1 MSQFS
6 LLDTKIECKNEGQQI
21 QWIKM
26 QNAGTVTPTKQNTLL
41 QEKNQTAI
49 LNKNHIQN
57 NVTSSVNI
65 YILILNQKHY
75 AYFS

>member
-1 MSQFS
+1 VNQFPF
-6 LLDTKIECKNEGQQI
+6 LGTKIECKNEGQQI

-26 QNAGTVTPTKQNTLL
+26 QNAGTITSTKQNTLL

-49 LNKNHIQN
+49 LSKSHIQN

-65 YILILNQKHY
+65 CINI
-75 AYFS
+75 